1 MKAEQHK
8 YLYCVIKQA
17 KISPQFKFIVI
28 QIMERYGNLVENTP
42 RGDSMT
48 HKAPSTREPLHMV
61 LMLFIEIVSHIDIPS

>member
-17 KISPQFKFIVI
+17 KIPPQFKFIVI
-28 QIMERYGNLVENTP
+28 QIMEWYGNLVENTP

-48 HKAPSTREPLHMV
+48 HKDPSTREPLHMV